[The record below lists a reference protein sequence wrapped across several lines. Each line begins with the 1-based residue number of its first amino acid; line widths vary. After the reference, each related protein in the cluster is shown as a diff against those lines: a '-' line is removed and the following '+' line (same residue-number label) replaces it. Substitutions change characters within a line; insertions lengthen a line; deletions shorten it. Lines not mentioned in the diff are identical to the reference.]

1 MKVVAELEHGSNF
14 LYSLLFQKGPH
25 YGAQSP
31 YELMT
36 LLLLLRKRWAY
47 RRHCPGRYS
56 ISS

>member
-1 MKVVAELEHGSNF
+1 MVAEFERGPNF

-25 YGAQSP
+25 YEAQS

-36 LLLLLRKRWAY
+36 LLLLLCKCWAC
-47 RRHCPGRYS
+47 RHHCLGRYY

>member
-1 MKVVAELEHGSNF
+1 MVEEFERGPNF

-25 YGAQSP
+25 CVTQSP

-36 LLLLLRKRWAY
+36 LLLLLCKCWAC
-47 RRHCPGRYS
+47 RRHCLGRYY